1 MELTNRKKWLIVMG
15 TVLVLTIFIFLLP
28 NSDDLDLPPLDE
40 TDHKSVSLYFVM
52 KNGKIA
58 NVMGKVVKSSHVGN
72 GGSGS
77 VSHNV
82 LKLNGVIE
90 TGKDKGK
97 ETSAICDLTLKRI
110 DGKYVPTKA
119 MLNMKGN
126 EINIPV
132 KGLKAR
138 GKRSM
143 SVIK

>member
-1 MELTNRKKWLIVMG
+1 MGLTDSSKWLIVLG
-15 TVLVLTIFIFLLP
+15 IVVVLTILIFIFP
-28 NSDDLDLPPLDE
+28 DSDNIDLPPLDE

-58 NVMGKVVKSSHVGN
+58 NVMGKVVRSSHFGN

-82 LKLNGVIE
+82 LKLVGDDDGI
-90 TGKDKGK
+90 K
-97 ETSAICDLTLKRI
+97 TSAVCDLTLKRDK
-110 DGKYVPTKA
+110 DGKYFPTKA
-119 MLNMKGN
+119 ILSMQGN

-132 KGLKAR
+132 TGLKAR